1 MTRSSR
7 TGIRRLLLVALLAT
21 VTVGCAE
28 LPTSGPVERGDQVRA
43 AADDPIVRVL
53 PRAPASGATPEE
65 VVNGFLSASA
75 SFENDHAV
83 ARLFLTPAASTR
95 WDPNA
100 GVTVIDDIPGYELR
114 REASR
119 VLMSARQVGTI
130 GVDGALTPEAG
141 IPIQR
146 SFQLQRVDGEW
157 RIGHL
162 PQGLLLNRFDVER
175 AYRAFNTF
183 FFNPDGSLL
192 VPDPVYIPL
201 EQAGSTT
208 SLMRALLD
216 GPTRWLRPA
225 VQSTIPVGTSLVV
238 SSVPVENGVA
248 QVDLSTD
255 FLDTGVQDRE
265 LAAAQVTMTMLQI
278 PEVTGVTIS
287 VEGNPLQLPTAP
299 AVMDADTWA
308 TYDSDALVSA
318 LGALFVKGGTV
329 SSWSDD
335 GDPVPT
341 EGVLGSGD
349 REVRSPSQSW
359 DGSVVTGL
367 SADARTLWLTTPFVS
382 DGVARQISGR
392 RLLPASVDGQGDV
405 WVVDTG
411 AEVPQVSRSVD
422 AGPWR
427 QVTFPPI
434 AGRLTGFR
442 VSVDGTRVAVVVRDQ
457 RGQGRLLIGRIVR
470 SGRDTKVE
478 AFRPVELTLVDVSAL
493 SWAGADRLVVVGGTR
508 GSALEPTTV
517 FVNGTVEPVTGISLA
532 SVKEITAAP
541 NQLILAG
548 TAENEIAE
556 YVETGWRTVGRGRD
570 PAYPG

>member
-1 MTRSSR
+1 MTRFTM
-7 TGIRRLLLVALLAT
+7 TGGRRLLLVALLAT

-53 PRAPASGATPEE
+53 PRTPASGATPEE

-95 WDPNA
+95 WEPNA

-114 REASR
+114 REARR

-146 SFQLQRVDGEW
+146 SFRLQRVDGEW
-157 RIGHL
+157 RIGRP

-183 FFNPDGSLL
+183 FFNPEGSLL

-216 GPTRWLRPA
+216 GPTGWLRPA

-238 SSVPVENGVA
+238 DSVPVENGVA
-248 QVDLSTD
+248 QVDLSTV
-255 FLDTGVQDRE
+255 FLETGVQDRE

-287 VEGNPLQLPTAP
+287 VEGNPLSLPTAP

-308 TYDSDALVSA
+308 TYDSDALVPA
-318 LGALFVKGGTV
+318 LGPLFVKGGTV
-329 SSWSDD
+329 SSWSED

-341 EGVLGSGD
+341 DGVLGSGD

-405 WVVDTG
+405 WVVDTR

-427 QVTFPPI
+427 QVNFPQV

-457 RGQGRLLIGRIVR
+457 RGQGRLLIGRIVG
-470 SGRDTKVE
+470 SGRDTEVE

-541 NQLILAG
+541 NQPILAG

-570 PAYPG
+570 PTYPG

>member
-1 MTRSSR
+1 MARFSR
-7 TGIRRLLLVALLAT
+7 AGTRRLLLVVILAT
-21 VTVGCAE
+21 VTAGCAE

-43 AADDPIVRVL
+43 AADDPIIRVL
-53 PRAPASGATPEE
+53 PRAPESGASPEE

-83 ARLFLTPAASTR
+83 ARLYLTPAASTR

-100 GVTVIDDIPGYELR
+100 GVTVVDDIPGYELR
-114 REASR
+114 REARR

-130 GVDGALTPEAG
+130 GIDGALTPEAG

-146 SFQLQRVDGEW
+146 SFELQRVDGEW
-157 RIGHL
+157 RIAHL
-162 PQGLLLNRFDVER
+162 AQGLLLNRFDVER

-183 FFNPDGSLL
+183 FFNPDHSFL

-225 VQSTIPVGTSLVV
+225 VESTIPVGTSLVV

-248 QVDLSTD
+248 QVDLSTE
-255 FLDTGVQDRE
+255 FLDAGVAERE
-265 LAAAQVTMTMLQI
+265 LAAAQVTMTMLQV

-287 VEGNPLQLPTAP
+287 VEGSPLQLPTAP

-308 TYDSDALVSA
+308 TYDPDALVPA
-318 LGALFVKGGTV
+318 LGALFVRAGTV
-329 SSWSDD
+329 RSWDED
-335 GDPVPT
+335 GDPAPV
-341 EGVLGSGD
+341 EGALGSGA

-367 SADARTLWLTTPFVS
+367 RPDARTLWLTTPFVS
-382 DGVARQISGR
+382 ADVARQLSGR

-405 WVVDTG
+405 WVVDVG
-411 AEVPQVSRSVD
+411 AGKPQVSRSVD

-427 QVTFPPI
+427 PVAFPRV
-434 AGRLTGFR
+434 AGRLSGFR
-442 VSVDGTRVAVVVRDQ
+442 VSVDGTRVAVVVSNR
-457 RGQGRLLIGRIVR
+457 RGQGQLLIGRIVR
-470 SGRDTKVE
+470 SGRGIQVE
-478 AFRPVELTLVDVSAL
+478 ALRPVELTLVDVGAL
-493 SWAGADRLVVVGGTR
+493 SWAGADRLVVVGGTS

-532 SVKEITAAP
+532 SVREITGAP
-541 NQLILAG
+541 NQPILAA
-548 TAENEIAE
+548 TADNEIAE
-556 YVETGWRTVGRGRD
+556 YVETGWRTIGRGRD